1 MLRASTLALIA
12 AGAVLGGCTQSVTSL
27 SPDFGVALRQDIA
40 AQIADPDAH
49 YRGDPAPASN
59 GARTSLSQSR
69 YLKGQVIEPTS
80 LSASN
85 GLIGSQS
92 STDSGAATGST
103 AP

>member
-1 MLRASTLALIA
+1 MHRASTLALLA
-12 AGAVLGGCTQSVTSL
+12 AAAILGGCTQSVTSL
-27 SPDFGVALRQDIA
+27 SPDFGAALRQDIA

-69 YLKGQVIEPTS
+69 YLKGQVTEPTS

-85 GLIGSQS
+85 GLVGGQSGSES
-92 STDSGAATGST
+92 AASPSATN
-103 AP
+103 P